1 MRLLI
6 TAAALAAAL
15 GLSAQAINGAPPTA
29 TLGAAKG
36 ATEGFRTLGAAT
48 RHGYGLVKDVK
59 GLACIADPAAGA
71 MGEHYVRPDL
81 LKDGTVDVRRPE
93 ALVYEPLR
101 GGARRLVAAEYIVLQ
116 KAWDARHAM
125 APMLFGRMFMRTP
138 APNRFGLPAFYSLH
152 AWVWKS
158 NPAGAL
164 SMWNPAVTCRYEP
177 KGATR
182 LPDAAG
188 GEETNP

>member
-15 GLSAQAINGAPPTA
+15 GLGAQAINGAGPTA

-36 ATEGFRTLGAAT
+36 ATAGFQTLGAAT
-48 RHGYGLVKDVK
+48 RHGYGLVKDVT
-59 GLACIADPAAGA
+59 GLACIADPGVGA

-81 LKDGTVDVRRPE
+81 LKDATVDARRPE

-101 GGARRLVAAEYIVLQ
+101 GGARQLVAAEYIVLA
-116 KAWDARHAM
+116 KAWDAGHAM
-125 APMLFGRMFMRTP
+125 PPMLFGRMFMKTP

-152 AWVWKS
+152 AWLWKS
-158 NPAGAL
+158 NPAGTL
-164 SMWNPAVTCRYEP
+164 SMWNPSVTCRYEP

-182 LPDAAG
+182 LPYATA

>member
-1 MRLLI
+1 MRLLV

-15 GLSAQAINGAPPTA
+15 GLGAQAINGAGSTA

-36 ATEGFRTLGAAT
+36 ATAGFQTLGAAT
-48 RHGYGLVKDVK
+48 QHGYGLVKDVK
-59 GLACIADPAAGA
+59 GLACIADPGVGA
-71 MGEHYVRPDL
+71 MGEHYVRPEL
-81 LKDGTVDVRRPE
+81 LKDATVDARRPE

-101 GGARRLVAAEYIVLQ
+101 GGARQLVAAEYIVLA
-116 KAWDARHAM
+116 KAWDAGHAM
-125 APMLFGRMFMRTP
+125 PPMLFGRMFMKTP

-152 AWVWKS
+152 AWLWKS
-158 NPAGAL
+158 NPAGTL
-164 SMWNPAVTCRYEP
+164 SMWNPSVTCRYEP

-182 LPDAAG
+182 LPYARG